1 MLVQHFPSLT
11 TVVLACSSLDR
22 LPYMLLSTYR
32 FAVCLSVR
40 AASRKSHRPYHYR
53 DYITLLL
60 AGDEHASLRDI
71 VANSKLKTLTVFLSF
86 LHISMAG
93 MCDAG

>member
-1 MLVQHFPSLT
+1 MLDLFGPPLDASLYLTVIRCVLERARGLPQVPSAL
-11 TVVLACSSLDR
+11 SLQR
-22 LPYMLLSTYR
+22 LFY
-32 FAVCLSVR
+32 
-40 AASRKSHRPYHYR
+40 
-53 DYITLLL
+53 LLL

-86 LHISMAG
+86 LHSMAG